1 MGKKKTGIMGGTF
14 NPIHMGHLLL
24 AENAKEAFGLDEIL
38 FVPSGLPYMK
48 NGIEIADKW
57 MRLEMTRLAVSD
69 NPAFA
74 ISSAEVEREGNSYT
88 WETLEL
94 FRDKEPETDH
104 IAWQV
109 RLQYIP
115 LPAYA
120 QNAWNPKFFPL
131 LSGFFSG
138 LKISLPYFTYPPNL
152 TYFSFIPYTT
162 GIFLY
167 IRSLCQEPSLGVEYT
182 AAALAMRYGEDLM
195 KAQTAGLLHDCA
207 KCMSNEKRLSI
218 CEKHN
223 ISVNKIE
230 RKNPF
235 LLHAKVG
242 SYIAMQKFHVHD
254 SDTVNAILNHTTGRP
269 DMSLLE
275 KIIYVADYIEPGRKQ
290 APNLTE
296 IRKLAFT
303 DIDEALYR
311 ILEDTLVYLRTVEG
325 DVDPMTQKTY
335 DFYKNR
341 RIG

>member
-1 MGKKKTGIMGGTF
+1 MEAKSSNLKKIRKAVEKT
-14 NPIHMGHLLL
+14 
-24 AENAKEAFGLDEIL
+24 LDSKRFEH
-38 FVPSGLPYMK
+38 
-48 NGIEIADKW
+48 
-57 MRLEMTRLAVSD
+57 T
-69 NPAFA
+69 
-74 ISSAEVEREGNSYT
+74 
-88 WETLEL
+88 
-94 FRDKEPETDH
+94 
-104 IAWQV
+104 
-109 RLQYIP
+109 
-115 LPAYA
+115 
-120 QNAWNPKFFPL
+120 
-131 LSGFFSG
+131 
-138 LKISLPYFTYPPNL
+138 
-152 TYFSFIPYTT
+152 
-162 GIFLY
+162 
-167 IRSLCQEPSLGVEYT
+167 LGVEYT

-325 DVDPMTQKTY
+325 DVDQMTQKTY

>member
-1 MGKKKTGIMGGTF
+1 MEAKSSNLKKIRKAMEKT
-14 NPIHMGHLLL
+14 
-24 AENAKEAFGLDEIL
+24 LDSKRFEH
-38 FVPSGLPYMK
+38 
-48 NGIEIADKW
+48 
-57 MRLEMTRLAVSD
+57 T
-69 NPAFA
+69 
-74 ISSAEVEREGNSYT
+74 
-88 WETLEL
+88 
-94 FRDKEPETDH
+94 
-104 IAWQV
+104 
-109 RLQYIP
+109 
-115 LPAYA
+115 
-120 QNAWNPKFFPL
+120 
-131 LSGFFSG
+131 
-138 LKISLPYFTYPPNL
+138 
-152 TYFSFIPYTT
+152 
-162 GIFLY
+162 
-167 IRSLCQEPSLGVEYT
+167 LGVEYT
-182 AAALAMRYGEDLM
+182 AAALAMRYDEDIM

-296 IRKLAFT
+296 IRKLSFL
-303 DIDEALYR
+303 DIDAALYR

-335 DFYKNR
+335 DFYKEYMKQKQVHEM
-341 RIG
+341 